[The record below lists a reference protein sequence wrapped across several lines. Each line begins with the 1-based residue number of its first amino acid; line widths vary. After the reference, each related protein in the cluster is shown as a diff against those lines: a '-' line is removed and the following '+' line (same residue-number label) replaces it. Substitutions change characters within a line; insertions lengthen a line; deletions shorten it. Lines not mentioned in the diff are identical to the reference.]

1 MCIFS
6 IFAPVK
12 YPVPVD
18 AGVKPFRG
26 WGYPPNP
33 LLWGSLYMCIF
44 LSASDDAKKCAP
56 KPALIHWKSAGFP
69 AYFFTSGKAR
79 LPKPKLSELLA
90 YYLTPSGLS
99 RHFGNCVLR
108 RSGRSLK
115 KRGRFRPL
123 VVLVTT
129 IQARFG
135 FHYSATNCPTHTS
148 HTRTRLRLFT
158 P

>member
-1 MCIFS
+1 MHIFRGCRE
-6 IFAPVK
+6 K
-12 YPVPVD
+12 QYPVPVD

-44 LSASDDAKKCAP
+44 LSASDDVKKCTP

-69 AYFFTSGKAR
+69 VYFFTSGKAR

-123 VVLVTT
+123 VVFVTT
-129 IQARFG
+129 TQNRRFLSVC
-135 FHYSATNCPTHTS
+135 SATTRHPHT
-148 HTRTRLRLFT
+148 
-158 P
+158 